1 MAARLSPP
9 STSQPPPPPRITASR
24 VPRTPFYTRESG
36 GAYRRRAACPDITER
51 PRRGLHCPAF
61 PAVRA
66 VPPEARDRLLPAVRE
81 PLSAGRA
88 REPATPTRQDG
99 RAAPQDHQGIR
110 AWFSAAA
117 TRRGKSGAGRGG
129 GGGEERPGRFFFC
142 GPGSGRCFR
151 WPVVGP
157 RGGRAARRP
166 PPQPGE
172 AGGHA
177 HTHTHTHTRNRPP
190 WELSGTLVSRGGGSR
205 ERLGPGGGGGRERA
219 RPGGGGGAS
228 RPPPSPSVGCLLAP
242 PGACS
247 LEGSGATLPPYPPP
261 PPRRFPSADGQ
272 RWPRFLPPPGTALA
286 VFGPGGARR
295 WSGFFLPRLR
305 EGTEGS
311 EELNLGSSGASRTR
325 YLPSELS
332 ALRVAA
338 AAVRRLAS
346 AFACRAS

>member
-1 MAARLSPP
+1 M
-9 STSQPPPPPRITASR
+9 
-24 VPRTPFYTRESG
+24 
-36 GAYRRRAACPDITER
+36 
-51 PRRGLHCPAF
+51 
-61 PAVRA
+61 
-66 VPPEARDRLLPAVRE
+66 PPEARDRLLPAVRE

-272 RWPRFLPPPGTALA
+272 RWPRFLPPPRHSPRRVRARGSAA
-286 VFGPGGARR
+286 VVGFFPPPVAGRDRR
-295 WSGFFLPRLR
+295 QRGVESGFERGEPY
-305 EGTEGS
+305 
-311 EELNLGSSGASRTR
+311 AV
-325 YLPSELS
+325 P
-332 ALRVAA
+332 ALR
-338 AAVRRLAS
+338 AVGPEGGGGGGSASCFGFRLPG
-346 AFACRAS
+346 FVRALNFGVLSPDPPHPLPWATSGLRLE